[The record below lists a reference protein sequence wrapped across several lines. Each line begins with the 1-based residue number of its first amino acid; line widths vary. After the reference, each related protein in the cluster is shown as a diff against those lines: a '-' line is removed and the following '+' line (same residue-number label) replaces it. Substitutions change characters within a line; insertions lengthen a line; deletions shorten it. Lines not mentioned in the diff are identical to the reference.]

1 MSSRTGA
8 SSRPAPAPSCCAA
21 RPCAPPTWENR
32 TVTATRIPHAHEG
45 TSPTDPTSA
54 RTSPRAERLDGRRV
68 RRLLA
73 INLGASVAFTAM
85 YSTQAILPQ
94 IGQEF
99 GVSPAQAG
107 LTLSAVT
114 LALAF
119 ASLGAGR
126 LADRLG
132 ARRVML
138 VCSAALAVLSAAV
151 ALAPTFPALVGL
163 RALQGAVVPGITVA
177 GLAFL
182 HNDLPAAWRGRVS
195 GFYIA
200 ANTLGGLV
208 GRLGVGLSV
217 EVIGWRGGLGL
228 VALLAAG
235 GTAALALG
243 VPRGRAEVKDEAGGE
258 EAVAGAGSGAA
269 LCAVA
274 RRLWWAPLLGGTVF
288 FPFLTLFTYTPYRL
302 ENPPFNLSAGATSL
316 IYLVYLLGAVASP
329 LSGQI
334 SDRIGRRPTI
344 LAALAL
350 TALGL
355 LLATVDALAVTALAV
370 VCVGSLMAHV
380 VANASTSDGANALG
394 PRARATALS
403 LYTFGSYIGGGLGAF
418 IPGIGWERYRWPG
431 VLVPCAVALLLAALF
446 SLRTPARPPR
456 RTPDPIHR

>member
-1 MSSRTGA
+1 MS
-8 SSRPAPAPSCCAA
+8 
-21 RPCAPPTWENR
+21 
-32 TVTATRIPHAHEG
+32 ATRIPHAREG
-45 TSPTDPTSA
+45 TGPTNTTGAQPSA
-54 RTSPRAERLDGRRV
+54 RGERLDGRRV

-138 VCSAALAVLSAAV
+138 VCSAALADLSAAV

-258 EAVAGAGSGAA
+258 AALVAAPEAVAGAGSGAA

-329 LSGQI
+329 LAGQI

-355 LLATVDALAVTALAV
+355 LLATVDALAVTALALAV

-403 LYTFGSYIGGGLGAF
+403 LYTFGFYIGGGLGAF

-446 SLRTPARPPR
+446 ALRTPARPPR

>member
-1 MSSRTGA
+1 MAATRASPAREGA
-8 SSRPAPAPSCCAA
+8 SPTNPSDA
-21 RPCAPPTWENR
+21 RSS
-32 TVTATRIPHAHEG
+32 AH
-45 TSPTDPTSA
+45 T
-54 RTSPRAERLDGRRV
+54 ERLDGRRV

-99 GVSPAQAG
+99 GVSPARAG

-126 LADRLG
+126 LTDQLG
-132 ARRVML
+132 LRRVML
-138 VCSAALAVLSAAV
+138 VCSTALAVLSAAV

-163 RALQGAVVPGITVA
+163 RALQGVVVPGITVA

-200 ANTLGGLV
+200 ANTIGGLV

-217 EVIGWRGGLGL
+217 AVIGWRGGLGL

-243 VPRGRAEVKDEAGGE
+243 MPRGGSHTSADAAGETRGELGGE
-258 EAVAGAGSGAA
+258 AALVAAPEAVAGAGSGAS
-269 LCAVA
+269 LRAVA

-329 LSGQI
+329 LAGQI

-355 LLATVDALAVTALAV
+355 LLAAVDNLAVAALALAV

-403 LYTFGSYIGGGLGAF
+403 LYTFGFYIGGGLGAF

-446 SLRTPARPPR
+446 ALRTPTRRHARSVPLARAGNEP
-456 RTPDPIHR
+456 TASMPAQ

>member
-1 MSSRTGA
+1 
-8 SSRPAPAPSCCAA
+8 
-21 RPCAPPTWENR
+21 
-32 TVTATRIPHAHEG
+32 VTATRIPHAHEG

-54 RTSPRAERLDGRRV
+54 RSSARAERLDGRRV

-138 VCSAALAVLSAAV
+138 VCSTALAVLSAAV

-200 ANTLGGLV
+200 ANTIGGLV

-217 EVIGWRGGLGL
+217 AVIGWRGGLGM

-235 GTAALALG
+235 GTTTLALG
-243 VPRGRAEVKDEAGGE
+243 MPRGGPHTSADAADETPDEMGGE
-258 EAVAGAGSGAA
+258 VALVAAPEAVAGAGAGAS
-269 LCAVA
+269 LRAVA

-302 ENPPFNLSAGATSL
+302 ESPPFNLSAGATSL

-329 LSGQI
+329 LAGQI

-355 LLATVDALAVTALAV
+355 LLATVDALAVAALALAV

-403 LYTFGSYIGGGLGAF
+403 LYTFGFYIGGGLGAF

-446 SLRTPARPPR
+446 ALRTPTRGRAVPAGGSR
-456 RTPDPIHR
+456 R